1 MVLSLVLSEKH
12 FPQTLQ
18 FVSYVAD
25 LLSIDFFSEEKF
37 AYWHPT
43 LCAFA
48 VFNILLLTYLV
59 GRHQKFTL
67 LQVCCVVYTLVT
79 SYRAIFPRDVL
90 HKTCFIE
97 IDHILFSPIADRTL
111 AAFAELC
118 FSMQQV
124 LWTKKI
130 ADQLKAKFEVPG
142 VENVAKNV
150 FYVIFFAQI
159 LCFCGV
165 FTSYPLF
172 HALENSLWGV
182 CTGLIIL
189 DACAFY
195 YSLRP
200 KLHTD
205 VKWFLKCIVVVG
217 LAFISFLVLHDIP
230 IWVNMAFETTEVTP
244 PNLGFE
250 KSLSCRFTQDYQDW
264 AHNIYWLLMYNSVA
278 IWSSM
283 YIAFFDLQLGGLTR
297 KLSKTQLKQNFANLG
312 HQFKLNVAQNFD
324 QLQSDFKKMTH
335 DLERMA
341 DLLTSSRPSQSSHL
355 EDEKLDYL
363 KTD

>member
-1 MVLSLVLSEKH
+1 MVLSYINKEHLPYTHNVLSFLAEVFQIDLFGIDNFH
-12 FPQTLQ
+12 F
-18 FVSYVAD
+18 
-25 LLSIDFFSEEKF
+25 
-37 AYWHPT
+37 WHPT

-48 VFNILLLTYLV
+48 AFNILLLTYLV

-79 SYRAIFPRDVL
+79 SYRAVFPRDVL
-90 HKTCFIE
+90 YKTCYVEIE
-97 IDHILFSPIADRTL
+97 HIMFSPIADRSL

-182 CTGLIIL
+182 CTGLIML
-189 DACAFY
+189 DASYFY

-200 KLHTD
+200 KLHLD
-205 VKWFLKCIVVVG
+205 VKWFLKFVFVIG
-217 LAFISFLVLHDIP
+217 SAFIMFLVTHDIP
-230 IWVNMAFETTEVTP
+230 IWINLAFETTTVTP
-244 PNLGFE
+244 PNIGFQN
-250 KSLSCRFTQDYQDW
+250 SLTCTFTQEYKDW
-264 AHNIYWLLMYNSVA
+264 AHNIYWLLAYNSVA

-297 KLSKTQLKQNFANLG
+297 KLSQTGLGDLSNLSNTL
-312 HQFKLNVAQNFD
+312 KLNLAHNFD
-324 QLQSDFKKMTH
+324 QLHTDFKKVTN
-335 DLERMA
+335 DFEKFSE
-341 DLLTSSRPSQSSHL
+341 LLTSKTP
-355 EDEKLDYL
+355 EGTAPAKWGYL